1 MFWKLQIS
9 IEDYSMSKVLLKY
22 WKWPVSSFQCQ
33 VLSMAVTIHVFPAV
47 IQKARKG
54 GSVSSE
60 EGV

>member
-9 IEDYSMSKVLLKY
+9 VEDYNMRKILLKY

-33 VLSMAVTIHVFPAV
+33 VPSMAVTIRVFPAA
-47 IQKARKG
+47 IQKARKD